1 MHFNILPA
9 CVCGYIF
16 VCAPV
21 HVNEGGEAAGNHVR
35 WPVQFHSRSPGED
48 VEKRVF
54 STVGPSAPM
63 SSLSSHPLATDDSC
77 TTAIFIFL
85 TKTDSDQENQ
95 WNKESFPRP
104 AEEADV
110 IKSVCRVREIKEREA
125 CEVQGKSLEV

>member
-16 VCAPV
+16 VCASV
-21 HVNEGGEAAGNHVR
+21 HVNEGGEAVGNHVR
-35 WPVQFHSRSPGED
+35 WLVQFHSRSPGED

-54 STVGPSAPM
+54 STAGPSAPI
-63 SSLSSHPLATDDSC
+63 SPLSSYPLATDDSC
-77 TTAIFIFL
+77 TTAIFIFFYQNRL
-85 TKTDSDQENQ
+85 RPRNQ